1 MIHSLPAG
9 PLLEH
14 ELLRGVDGPVVP
26 LARPAQR
33 LGQLDEA
40 LVEAEVVAHRVLPAL
55 VGCRGDIIPV
65 LDLYPDLDFRYF
77 FKML

>member
-26 LARPAQR
+26 LARPAKR

-40 LVEAEVVAHRVLPAL
+40 LVEAEVVAHRVLPSL
-55 VGCRGDIIPV
+55 KVEEIQFQCQIRIPIPI
-65 LDLYPDLDFRYF
+65 LLHE
-77 FKML
+77 